1 LQSREIDLIRAM
13 DLIESNKKKNDTFI
27 LPGKEDVSMT
37 HHDRA
42 V

>member
-1 LQSREIDLIRAM
+1 M
-13 DLIESNKKKNDTFI
+13 DTIESKKKNDTFI